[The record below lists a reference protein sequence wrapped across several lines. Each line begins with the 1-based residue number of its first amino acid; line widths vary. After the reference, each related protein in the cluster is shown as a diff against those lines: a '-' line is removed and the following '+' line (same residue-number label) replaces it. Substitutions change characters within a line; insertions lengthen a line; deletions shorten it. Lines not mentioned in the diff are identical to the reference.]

1 MSSPARRRWQLHG
14 LTIDGR
20 WSTSE
25 IGERW
30 MATFASRP
38 AGLAEPDLIFDLALV
53 DEVPTAPAAAPDF
66 RQGELLAY
74 YLNGPIAV
82 AHFPRYG
89 QLKINLA
96 QGTTSGVITMAAL
109 AAYGVFEDLLA
120 IGLSPHLRRRGKFL
134 LHAFAAAPTAASAA
148 VLIVGEI
155 GAGKTTTGLAL
166 LNSGW
171 KLLSNDSPILS
182 AEHRPSDGA
191 VDVLAYPGLLSAY
204 PDTLRRFAELAGL
217 APAGAVREKTM
228 FAAEAVY
235 PDVWIEAAGAGA
247 IIFPQIES
255 RSSHALEHL
264 PPPQALQIILPHAI
278 EQWDKPMIPG
288 HLALLTRLVQAAPAY
303 RLRLGPDTRTLP
315 AVLASTVQIES

>member
-1 MSSPARRRWQLHG
+1 MASPARQRWQLHG
-14 LTIDGR
+14 LTIEGR
-20 WSTSE
+20 WSASE

-30 MATFASRP
+30 MATFAPRP

-53 DEVPTAPAAAPDF
+53 DEVPPAPAAAPDF

-74 YLNGPIAV
+74 YLNDPITLAY
-82 AHFPRYG
+82 FPRYG
-89 QLKINLA
+89 QLRLDLA
-96 QGTTSGVITMAAL
+96 QGTTSGVITAAAL

-134 LHAFAAAPTAASAA
+134 LHAFAAAPSAASSA
-148 VLIVGEI
+148 VLLVGEI

-182 AEHRPSDGA
+182 TEHRPAGGA

-204 PDTLRRFAELAGL
+204 PDTLNRFPELAGL
-217 APAGAVREKTM
+217 APAEAVREKTM
-228 FAAEAVY
+228 FAAEAMY
-235 PDVWIEAAGAGA
+235 PDVWIEAASAGA
-247 IIFPQIES
+247 IVFPQIES

-288 HLALLTRLVQAAPAY
+288 HLALLTRLVQATPAY
-303 RLRLGPDTRTLP
+303 RLRLGSDTSTLP
-315 AVLASTVQIES
+315 AVLASTVEIKS